1 MCPKSQI
8 DGQIHKI
15 RALDGRLGYT
25 ANLKVLSPQCTATRP
40 RQCRTQYETDQGACC
55 LNFQGGLADWNAV
68 GWFCKVDRSAAQVK
82 RKCPPCGNTHIIQSV
97 KRQHLIQLPSLHVN
111 QWCCTNS
118 TRKFSAPYCYIVI
131 TQINCY
137 VTANKHSQVCFRWPR
152 AVLWY
157 GELFSILILKLTW
170 HCFIKNALQNSP
182 LDLLQ
187 LCFS

>member
-68 GWFCKVDRSAAQVK
+68 GWFCKVEERRTGQEKMPAM
-82 RKCPPCGNTHIIQSV
+82 
-97 KRQHLIQLPSLHVN
+97 
-111 QWCCTNS
+111 W
-118 TRKFSAPYCYIVI
+118 
-131 TQINCY
+131 
-137 VTANKHSQVCFRWPR
+137 
-152 AVLWY
+152 
-157 GELFSILILKLTW
+157 
-170 HCFIKNALQNSP
+170 
-182 LDLLQ
+182 
-187 LCFS
+187 